1 MEVLDSRRRLALI
14 GELTGI
20 ARSLT
25 TGRAEDDDDAMRR
38 LDALTRGAVTAP
50 SLPGIPGPGPSV
62 EDARKETAIELFRYW
77 QAHCDHGQA
86 KPTPERLTAIAARL
100 RDGYTPAE
108 IRKAID
114 GAKHAAFVADGGRRF
129 DDLTLI
135 CRNGSKLED
144 FIARGVR
151 AGGPIVLDVKPSEG
165 GVDEQII
172 ALRRELATLS
182 KQGRKTEYAQA
193 SERLSKL
200 LAQRGQQR

>member
-1 MEVLDSRRRLALI
+1 MEVLDSRRRLTLI
-14 GELTGI
+14 GELAAI

-25 TGRAEDDDDAMRR
+25 TERAEDDADAMRR

-50 SLPGIPGPGPSV
+50 TLPGIPGPAPSV
-62 EDARKETAIELFRYW
+62 EEARKATAIELFVYW
-77 QAHCDHGQA
+77 QAQCDHMQA
-86 KPTPERLTAIAARL
+86 KPTPERMTAIQARL
-100 RDGYTPAE
+100 RDGYTAAE

-114 GAKHAAFVADGGRRF
+114 GAKHAAFVADGGKRF
-129 DDLTLI
+129 DDITLI

-165 GVDEQII
+165 SVDEQIL

-182 KQGRKTEYAQA
+182 KQGRKTEYAHA
-193 SERLSKL
+193 SERLGKL
-200 LAQRGQQR
+200 LAQRGQK